1 MRKNSIL
8 RNKFFWLQILLAIVL
23 VILMLFGISLYLNK
37 YTRHDKEFAT
47 PYLINSEYDDLVGSA
62 TVKDIHIV
70 IEDSVY
76 MRNTKPGV
84 VLQQDPEAGTLIKPG
99 RKVYVVLSSD
109 HPGMTKMPDLRDVT
123 LRQAM
128 NTLDVVG
135 LTLGAVK
142 YVPSFDKDAVQS
154 QYYKGR
160 EIAPGTELKKG
171 SSIDLDVGAGDDVMT
186 TTLPFLYG
194 ENILSCRKAI
204 RRAQLNIGNEY
215 FLDSDD
221 VNNSVAYK
229 MTPAWYR
236 SSSVDKGTKVD
247 VYYRLKDNINV
258 DSLKFVMSF
267 PVYLHDSASA
277 MYMKYYRNI
286 PFSKIDLDTIMI
298 DGQSITGNK
307 SYEKSNTENY
317 EDDTE
322 DLF

>member
-1 MRKNSIL
+1 MRKNSL
-8 RNKFFWLQILLAIVL
+8 FRNKFFWLQILLAIVL
-23 VILMLFGISLYLNK
+23 VILILFGISIYLNK

-47 PYLINSEYDDLVGSA
+47 PYLINAEYDDLVGSA

-76 MRNTKPGV
+76 MRNTKSGI

-128 NTLDVVG
+128 NTLDIVG

-171 SSIDLDVGAGDDVMT
+171 SPIDLDVGAGDDAMT
-186 TTLPFLYG
+186 TTLPFCMAK
-194 ENILSCRKAI
+194 IFSVVVRLSEWH
-204 RRAQLNIGNEY
+204 N
-215 FLDSDD
+215 
-221 VNNSVAYK
+221 
-229 MTPAWYR
+229 
-236 SSSVDKGTKVD
+236 
-247 VYYRLKDNINV
+247 
-258 DSLKFVMSF
+258 
-267 PVYLHDSASA
+267 
-277 MYMKYYRNI
+277 
-286 PFSKIDLDTIMI
+286 
-298 DGQSITGNK
+298 
-307 SYEKSNTENY
+307 
-317 EDDTE
+317 
-322 DLF
+322 